1 MRSEHQRRTRT
12 SRSGGQVEI
21 YEYFTIFGILIVIMA
36 FAPTFLRRLR
46 YLTPAILYLLL
57 GIILGPYGLSIF
69 ILDEKGSAKFVEVIA
84 ELTVIISLFT
94 VGLKLRIPL
103 LNKRWIAPVTM
114 ASVSMILSI
123 LGVAFLS
130 KHFFGFGI
138 GEAILL
144 GAVLSPTDP
153 VLASVVQLRGPEDT
167 DQLRFALTAEGGLN
181 DGMAFPFVMLGLGLM
196 GVEAGWSFSHWI
208 KIDLLWAILGGI
220 LIGCAF
226 GFITSLVANF
236 LQKEKRRVYLEDFLT
251 IGSILL
257 SYGLTLQLKAY
268 GFLAVFFTAL
278 TIRQLELKSSTGEQK
293 FFRGDLPKDVL
304 SFNEQLERIFE
315 FVSVVTVGTLLSFN
329 RFEWEFIFIAML
341 FLILIRP
348 LAVTLPLLPLSLTNK
363 ERFGM
368 AWFGV
373 RGIGSIYYLFF
384 AMNHGFDNQ
393 MATKALD
400 ITVWVIVF
408 SVIGHGISARVFSD
422 SRQ

>member
-1 MRSEHQRRTRT
+1 MEIQR
-12 SRSGGQVEI
+12 
-21 YEYFTIFGILIVIMA
+21 YFTIIGILIVIMA

-46 YLTPAILYLLL
+46 LTPAILYLFL
-57 GIILGPYGLSIF
+57 GIILGPYGLSVI
-69 ILDEKGSAKFVEVIA
+69 ILDELGSGQLVELIA

-103 LNKRWIAPVTM
+103 LRRQWIAPVTM

-123 LGVAFLS
+123 FGVAALANY
-130 KHFFGFGI
+130 FFNFGI

-153 VLASVVQLRGPEDT
+153 VLASVVQLRSPEDT

-196 GVEAGWSFSHWI
+196 GLESNWSFTHWI
-208 KIDLLWAILGGI
+208 KIDLLWAIFGGI
-220 LIGCAF
+220 LIGCIF
-226 GFITSLVANF
+226 GFVTSLVANF
-236 LQKEKRRVYLEDFLT
+236 LQKEKRKVYLEDFLT

-257 SYGLTLQLKAY
+257 SYGLTLELKAY

-278 TIRQLELKSSTGEQK
+278 TIRQLELGSSTQKKK

-315 FVSVVTVGTLLSFN
+315 FISVVTVGSLLSFN
-329 RFEWEFIFIAML
+329 RFEWEFILISVVFFFI
-341 FLILIRP
+341 IRP
-348 LAVTLPLLPLSLTNK
+348 FAVLLPLLSMKFTFK
-363 ERFGM
+363 ERFGT

-373 RGIGSIYYLFF
+373 RGIGSVYYLFY
-384 AMNHGFDNQ
+384 AMNHGFTNDN
-393 MATKALD
+393 ATRALD
-400 ITVWVIVF
+400 ITVWAIVISVIV
-408 SVIGHGISARVFSD
+408 HGISARIFSE
-422 SRQ
+422 SRQS